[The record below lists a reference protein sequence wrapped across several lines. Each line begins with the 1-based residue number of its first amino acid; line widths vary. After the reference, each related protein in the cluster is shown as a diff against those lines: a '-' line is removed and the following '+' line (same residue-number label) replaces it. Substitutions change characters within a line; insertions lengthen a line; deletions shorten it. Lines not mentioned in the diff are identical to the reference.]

1 MLIISIND
9 WFMFFLLYFV
19 VEKKDAI
26 KIFKKDK
33 KLYCDLELN

>member
-1 MLIISIND
+1 
-9 WFMFFLLYFV
+9 MFFLLYFV

-33 KLYCDLELN
+33 KLYGDLELN